1 MVTVTRGEFDSL
13 SDRVDTLAVKI
24 DQVLAILTN
33 LAREHDE
40 DWIAFR
46 EFREETRQRFDQL
59 DAKVDALTQA
69 HGELRQAF
77 DRHDEH
83 SQ

>member
-24 DQVLAILTN
+24 DQVLTILTN

-69 HGELRQAF
+69 HGELRKAF